1 MALENLKKEML
12 ASIDQ
17 YKGFVETELE
27 SVDAYIA
34 ALNANESKLYFLLEY
49 INAMMLRLVH
59 SS

>member
-27 SVDAYIA
+27 GLDAYA
-34 ALNANESKLYFLLEY
+34 TA
-49 INAMMLRLVH
+49 INAKESNRYLVIH
-59 SS
+59 YSNNAFI